1 MKGIT
6 MTRKDYIEFVD
17 MIGKFKAMVGTDT
30 VKIDEQSQQAIQ
42 SYIGF
47 FVSELCRYFKRDNSR
62 FDEAYFRKEL
72 NRIKESWVEYFL
84 EQQRKDDAYI
94 KEQKEKEY
102 HNETSEHPQLF

>member
-1 MKGIT
+1 MN
-6 MTRKDYIEFVD
+6 TRKDYIEFVD
-17 MIGKFKAMVGTDT
+17 MLGKFKAMVGTDT
-30 VKIDEQSQQAIQ
+30 RKIDEQSQQAIQ

-47 FVSELCRYFKRDNSR
+47 FVSELCRYFKRDNPK

-72 NRIKESWVEYFL
+72 NRIKDSWANYFL

-102 HNETSEHPQLF
+102 HNETSEYPQLF

>member
-1 MKGIT
+1 MNS
-6 MTRKDYIEFVD
+6 RKDYIEFVD
-17 MIGKFKAMVGTDT
+17 MVAKFKAMVGTDT
-30 VKIDEQSQQAIQ
+30 VKINEQSQQAIQ

-47 FVSELCRYFKRDNSR
+47 FVSELCRYFKRDNPK

-102 HNETSEHPQLF
+102 HNEISEHPQLF